1 MSDAQN
7 TGRLGAERLEIA
19 CKVASIVLFVAAFM
33 LAAVGAI
40 HLAVLPGI
48 IEPHLRN
55 VAIEMALLALLLAVA
70 STAVGVMGIMVVY
83 HNYDAKRLLLAS
95 SGSAAFAIVGVLLA
109 KFVIRGIFGMGSLT
123 RPGVLVVLCS
133 AVIAF
138 ACAKAMPRKPV
149 TEDAEADP
157 TKMPTAMAQKI
168 LLRMSLSRTMLMHA
182 RAKRLLPSL
191 NLSREMRLTMT
202 LRTTRL
208 RTTMAPPAA
217 MLLALPMRIPPVTMP
232 LLLMTTLRT
241 TVLPRVLTLASRAT
255 IGNRSR
261 SRRPRTH
268 LCAMLNQGKQGG
280 AHGRGYNQCR

>member
-55 VAIEMALLALLLAVA
+55 VAIEMALLALLLAVV
-70 STAVGVMGIMVVY
+70 STAVGAMGIMVACR
-83 HNYDAKRLLLAS
+83 NYDAKLLFLAS
-95 SGSAAFAIVGVLLA
+95 SGLAIFATAGVLLA

-138 ACAKAMPRKPV
+138 ACTQMLSKKPV
-149 TEDAEADP
+149 AEDVEAEPGKDADSDGAEKSAEDAAEPDDADARESEAPAAEPEFESGYAPDDDAADDEDTNDDNPTDGDAADAADP
-157 TKMPTAMAQKI
+157 
-168 LLRMSLSRTMLMHA
+168 SSD
-182 RAKRLLPSL
+182 
-191 NLSREMRLTMT
+191 N
-202 LRTTRL
+202 
-208 RTTMAPPAA
+208 APVIDDD
-217 MLLALPMRIPPVTMP
+217 LEDDGPV
-232 LLLMTTLRT
+232 
-241 TVLPRVLTLASRAT
+241 
-255 IGNRSR
+255 
-261 SRRPRTH
+261 
-268 LCAMLNQGKQGG
+268 QG
-280 AHGRGYNQCR
+280 AHFGKLCDDR

>member
-33 LAAVGAI
+33 LAAVGTI

-83 HNYDAKRLLLAS
+83 HNHDAKRLLLAS
-95 SGSAAFAIVGVLLA
+95 SGLAAFAIVGVLLA

-123 RPGVLVVLCS
+123 RPGALVVLCS

-138 ACAKAMPRKPV
+138 ACAQMLPKKPV
-149 TEDAEADP
+149 AEDAEAEPDKDVESDDAENP
-157 TKMPTAMAQKI
+157 AEDAAEPDDADAREGEAPAVESEFEPGYTPDDDAADDEAANDDSPVSGDAAGAADADLSSDNAPVIDDDLEDDGPAQ
-168 LLRMSLSRTMLMHA
+168 
-182 RAKRLLPSL
+182 
-191 NLSREMRLTMT
+191 
-202 LRTTRL
+202 
-208 RTTMAPPAA
+208 
-217 MLLALPMRIPPVTMP
+217 
-232 LLLMTTLRT
+232 
-241 TVLPRVLTLASRAT
+241 
-255 IGNRSR
+255 
-261 SRRPRTH
+261 
-268 LCAMLNQGKQGG
+268 G
-280 AHGRGYNQCR
+280 AHFGKPCDNR

>member
-149 TEDAEADP
+149 TEDAEAEPD
-157 TKMPTAMAQKI
+157 KDAD
-168 LLRMSLSRTMLMHA
+168 SDG
-182 RAKRLLPSL
+182 AKNSAEDVAEPDDADACES
-191 NLSREMRLTMT
+191 E
-202 LRTTRL
+202 
-208 RTTMAPPAA
+208 APAA
-217 MLLALPMRIPPVTMP
+217 KPEFESGDAPDDDAADDEAANDDGPAGGDAAGAADADPSSDNAPVIDDDLEDDGP
-232 LLLMTTLRT
+232 
-241 TVLPRVLTLASRAT
+241 A
-255 IGNRSR
+255 
-261 SRRPRTH
+261 
-268 LCAMLNQGKQGG
+268 QG
-280 AHGRGYNQCR
+280 AHFGKSCDDR

>member
-33 LAAVGAI
+33 LAAVGTI

-83 HNYDAKRLLLAS
+83 HNYDAKRLFLAS
-95 SGSAAFAIVGVLLA
+95 SGLAAFAIVGVLLA

-123 RPGVLVVLCS
+123 RPGMLVVLCS

-138 ACAKAMPRKPV
+138 VCAQMLPKKPV
-149 TEDAEADP
+149 AEDAEAELGKDADSDGAKNSAEDAAELDDADTRESEAPAVESEFESGDAPGNDAADDGAADDETADDDSLAGGDAAGAADADP
-157 TKMPTAMAQKI
+157 SSDNAPVIDDDLEDDGPAQ
-168 LLRMSLSRTMLMHA
+168 
-182 RAKRLLPSL
+182 
-191 NLSREMRLTMT
+191 
-202 LRTTRL
+202 
-208 RTTMAPPAA
+208 
-217 MLLALPMRIPPVTMP
+217 
-232 LLLMTTLRT
+232 
-241 TVLPRVLTLASRAT
+241 
-255 IGNRSR
+255 
-261 SRRPRTH
+261 
-268 LCAMLNQGKQGG
+268 G
-280 AHGRGYNQCR
+280 AHFGKSCDDR

>member
-33 LAAVGAI
+33 LAAVGTI

-70 STAVGVMGIMVVY
+70 STAVGVMGLMVVY

-95 SGSAAFAIVGVLLA
+95 SGLAAFAIVGVLLA

-123 RPGVLVVLCS
+123 RPGMLVVLCS

-138 ACAKAMPRKPV
+138 ACAQMLSGKPV
-149 TEDAEADP
+149 AEDAEAEPD
-157 TKMPTAMAQKI
+157 KDAD
-168 LLRMSLSRTMLMHA
+168 
-182 RAKRLLPSL
+182 
-191 NLSREMRLTMT
+191 SRENE
-202 LRTTRL
+202 
-208 RTTMAPPAA
+208 APAVESEFESGDAPDDDAADAETADDEAANDDSPAGGDA
-217 MLLALPMRIPPVTMP
+217 AGAADPSSDNAPV
-232 LLLMTTLRT
+232 
-241 TVLPRVLTLASRAT
+241 
-255 IGNRSR
+255 IGDDLEDDG
-261 SRRPRTH
+261 P
-268 LCAMLNQGKQGG
+268 AQG
-280 AHGRGYNQCR
+280 AHFGKL

>member
-33 LAAVGAI
+33 LAAVGTI

-83 HNYDAKRLLLAS
+83 HNHDAKRLLLAS
-95 SGSAAFAIVGVLLA
+95 SGLAAFAIVGVLLA

-138 ACAKAMPRKPV
+138 ACAQMLPKKPAA
-149 TEDAEADP
+149 EDAEAEPDKDADSDGAKNSAEDAAEP
-157 TKMPTAMAQKI
+157 DDAD
-168 LLRMSLSRTMLMHA
+168 A
-182 RAKRLLPSL
+182 RESEA
-191 NLSREMRLTMT
+191 
-202 LRTTRL
+202 
-208 RTTMAPPAA
+208 PAA
-217 MLLALPMRIPPVTMP
+217 ESEFESGYAPDDDAANDEAANDDSPAGGDAAGAADADLSSDNAPVIDDDLEDDGP
-232 LLLMTTLRT
+232 
-241 TVLPRVLTLASRAT
+241 A
-255 IGNRSR
+255 
-261 SRRPRTH
+261 
-268 LCAMLNQGKQGG
+268 QG
-280 AHGRGYNQCR
+280 AHFGKPCDDR

>member
-33 LAAVGAI
+33 LAAVGTI

-55 VAIEMALLALLLAVA
+55 VAIEMALLALLLAVS

-83 HNYDAKRLLLAS
+83 HNYDAKRLLFAS
-95 SGSAAFAIVGVLLA
+95 SGLAAFALVGVLLA

-138 ACAKAMPRKPV
+138 ACAQMLPKKPV
-149 TEDAEADP
+149 AEDAEAEPDKDVESDGAENPAEDAAGADDADARESEAPAVEPEFESGDAPDDDAADDEAANDDSPAGGDAAGAADADP
-157 TKMPTAMAQKI
+157 SSDNAPVIGDDLEDDGPAQGTHFGK
-168 LLRMSLSRTMLMHA
+168 
-182 RAKRLLPSL
+182 PCD
-191 NLSREMRLTMT
+191 
-202 LRTTRL
+202 
-208 RTTMAPPAA
+208 
-217 MLLALPMRIPPVTMP
+217 
-232 LLLMTTLRT
+232 
-241 TVLPRVLTLASRAT
+241 
-255 IGNRSR
+255 NR
-261 SRRPRTH
+261 
-268 LCAMLNQGKQGG
+268 
-280 AHGRGYNQCR
+280 

>member
-33 LAAVGAI
+33 LAAVGAV

-83 HNYDAKRLLLAS
+83 HNYDAKRLFLAS
-95 SGSAAFAIVGVLLA
+95 SGLAAFAIVGVLLA

-123 RPGVLVVLCS
+123 RPGMLVVLCS

-138 ACAKAMPRKPV
+138 ACAQMLSRKPV
-149 TEDAEADP
+149 AEDAEAEPDKDVESDGAEKSAENATEADDADAREGEAPAVEPEFESGYEPDDDAADDEAANDESPTGGDAAGAADADP
-157 TKMPTAMAQKI
+157 SSDNAPVIDDDLGDDGPAQ
-168 LLRMSLSRTMLMHA
+168 
-182 RAKRLLPSL
+182 
-191 NLSREMRLTMT
+191 
-202 LRTTRL
+202 
-208 RTTMAPPAA
+208 
-217 MLLALPMRIPPVTMP
+217 
-232 LLLMTTLRT
+232 
-241 TVLPRVLTLASRAT
+241 
-255 IGNRSR
+255 
-261 SRRPRTH
+261 
-268 LCAMLNQGKQGG
+268 G
-280 AHGRGYNQCR
+280 AHFGKPCDDR